1 MRGDFQRGAEKFLP
15 LCVRVRR
22 DSDFLDDKIGID
34 RSAAVMDTPIVRL
47 NFLSLRRVMMQC
59 IKNVRLATQGIAAV
73 LLLGIAFAAG
83 AEQMMRA
90 LPAPAVQ
97 STAVVAP
104 AGMPPV
110 AKPPNSN
117 ATMSPKNLLP
127 TIPGGGMAQLTPAAA
142 CGMNPAPRI
151 TSING
156 RSSGGI
162 VFKPG
167 DSLNIAGCGFGKGG
181 QVALTDVA
189 PLYIDG
195 WDDTNIKAHIDP
207 ALSRVHDVNS
217 GVKLYVKPNGA
228 AEMLSQV
235 VHSFKAVY
243 TETVIQL
250 AAPELGVFS
259 NIYGA
264 PKAFFNGTT
273 SRVSRNLKKDGFCPP
288 VTNQVSQMSDFFR
301 VEIYEDALPN
311 GVITFDAPAGSGPE
325 YDVNYTNETDQTN
338 WDTQAQQMVL
348 VGDGGRVSKKSPGGF
363 SVTFQGHSTYV
374 KKGFLGASGGT
385 STCTSSYT
393 ISLTVKTPRGFKPW
407 AKVRLVSGGT
417 GGM

>member
-1 MRGDFQRGAEKFLP
+1 
-15 LCVRVRR
+15 
-22 DSDFLDDKIGID
+22 
-34 RSAAVMDTPIVRL
+34 
-47 NFLSLRRVMMQC
+47 MQS
-59 IKNVRLATQGIAAV
+59 IKNVRLATQGITAV
-73 LLLGIAFAAG
+73 LLFGLAFVASG

-90 LPAPAVQ
+90 QPAPATTQ
-97 STAVVAP
+97 STVVAP

-110 AKPPNSN
+110 AKPPSPN
-117 ATMSPKNLLP
+117 ATMAPKNLLP
-127 TIPGGGMAQLTPAAA
+127 TIPGGGMAQLSPAAA
-142 CGMNPAPRI
+142 CGMNPTPRI

-181 QVALTDVA
+181 QVALTGVA

-235 VHSFKAVY
+235 AHSFKAVY

-250 AAPELGVFS
+250 AAPEHGVFS

-264 PKAFFNGTT
+264 PIALFNGTT
-273 SRVSRNLKKDGFCPP
+273 SRVSRSLKKDGFCPP
-288 VTNQVSQMSDFFR
+288 VTDQASQMSDFFR
-301 VEIYEDALPN
+301 VEVYEDALPS
-311 GVITFDAPAGSGPE
+311 GVYTLDAPAGSSPE
-325 YDVNYTNETDQTN
+325 YVVNYTNETDQTN
-338 WDTQAQQMVL
+338 WDTKAQQMVL
-348 VGDGGRVSKKSPGGF
+348 VGDGGKVSKAPGGF

-417 GGM
+417 GGVAVNLK